1 MRRSRASIF
10 GNIDWVTVIIFM
22 LLALMGWLNIYAAAY
37 NEAYPSPFSPNMEY
51 GKQFIW
57 IGVSLILAFAIMQI
71 EGSFFERF
79 SSVFYLIVVILLV
92 LVLLIGKEVNGAKAW
107 FGVGSFGIQP
117 SEFSKFATSLVLAS
131 YISQAKVRF
140 RSLKTRV
147 IATMIVVL
155 PAALIL
161 LQPDTGTVLVFA
173 AFIFAMYREGLSGNI
188 LIFGFGAIVLGVTA
202 ILMGY
207 TSIEYP
213 LFGEKDGLIL
223 LIIILLSLGILSMFI
238 VNMLILP
245 RNRKRIRTWLILSV
259 LASVAYV
266 SSVNLAVDN
275 VLKPHHKKRIEILL
289 GLDEDPQGAGYNVKQ
304 SKTAIGS
311 GGFSGKGYLDGPF
324 TKYGFVPEQSTDFIF
339 CTVGEE
345 WGFIGSTLVILLFA
359 TLIFRILIISE
370 RQRSQFARVY
380 GYCVA
385 SILFFHLF
393 INVGMVIG
401 LAPVIGI
408 PLPLFSYGG
417 SSLMGFTIMLFIML
431 RLDAERLTVLR

>member
-1 MRRSRASIF
+1 MRTRANILKQ
-10 GNIDWVTVIIFM
+10 IDWISVLVFV
-22 LLALMGWLNIYAAAY
+22 LLAILGWLNIYAASY
-37 NEAYPSPFSPNMEY
+37 NEAYANPFSPNMEY

-57 IGVSLILAFAIMQI
+57 LVISLLMGFAIMQI

-79 SSVFYLIVVILLV
+79 SIIFYGAVIVLLI
-92 LVLLIGKEVNGAKAW
+92 LVLLVGKEVNGAKAW

-117 SEFSKFATSLVLAS
+117 SEFSKFSTSLVLAA
-131 YISQAKVRF
+131 YIAQSKVRF
-140 RSLKTRV
+140 LSLKTRMISLLI
-147 IATMIVVL
+147 IAL
-155 PAALIL
+155 PAGLIL
-161 LQPDTGTVLVFA
+161 LQPDTGTVLVFT

-188 LIFGFGAIVLGVTA
+188 LIFGFGAIVLAVTA
-202 ILMGY
+202 ILMSY
-207 TSIEYP
+207 TAIQYP
-213 LFGEKDGLIL
+213 FLGEQNGLALLIL
-223 LIIILLSLGILSMFI
+223 VLLGLGILTMFI
-238 VNMLILP
+238 IKSLVLP
-245 RNRKRIRTWLILSV
+245 RNRKRIRIWVVLSTILSIG
-259 LASVAYV
+259 YV
-266 SSVNLAVDN
+266 STVNFALDN

-311 GGFSGKGYLDGPF
+311 GGLSGKGYLEGPF

-345 WGFIGSTLVILLFA
+345 WGFLGSAFVIILFSV
-359 TLIFRILIISE
+359 LIFRILTLAE

-385 SILFFHLF
+385 SIFFFHLL
-393 INVGMVIG
+393 INIGMVIG

-417 SSLMGFTIMLFIML
+417 SALMGFSILLFIML
-431 RLDAERLTVLR
+431 RLDAERLSVLR